1 MIFLILKVYFAKQ
14 NSSSKIKNIFSN
26 QYQIQIITISFSID
40 PIKTMIDL
48 TLTKIIINLLLIT
61 THTMTRLIITVNH
74 FLIKKQ
80 NYFIFV
86 KTPNYHNIKLKFK

>member
-1 MIFLILKVYFAKQ
+1 
-14 NSSSKIKNIFSN
+14 
-26 QYQIQIITISFSID
+26 
-40 PIKTMIDL
+40 MIDL

-80 NYFIFV
+80 NHFIFV
-86 KTPNYHNIKLKFK
+86 KTPNYHNRKLKFK

>member
-1 MIFLILKVYFAKQ
+1 MIFLILEVYFAKQ
-14 NSSSKIKNIFSN
+14 NSSSKIKNIFLN
-26 QYQIQIITISFSID
+26 QYQIKIITISFSID

-61 THTMTRLIITVNH
+61 THTMTRLIINVNH